1 MTNPFVP
8 HDLPGK
14 IDAIA
19 ASVVALSSRRS
30 SASGVI
36 WQDGVVVTSASSLW
50 RTSSPSVILPDGE
63 RVAGEVVGGDAATDL
78 AIVRVAAAG
87 SPALARETQTSSR
100 VGDFAFAVARGA
112 SGLVQAS
119 FGFVGSVAGEWKTW
133 RGARVERL
141 IRLDGGLYPG
151 FDGAPVADAQGRFV
165 GIASSALSRHHAV
178 VLPLETVDRIVAQ
191 ILAHGHVP
199 RGYLGIAA
207 QPVSVEWEGK
217 GVDGLLV
224 SSVADEG
231 PAARGGLKV
240 ADVILE
246 VGSTPVATLDRL
258 RDVLQVDQPAV
269 VRALRGDRLVE
280 LTITAAQRPAGRCR

>member
-1 MTNPFVP
+1 MTNPLLP

-14 IDAIA
+14 IDVIA
-19 ASVVALSSRRS
+19 ASVVALSSRRC

-36 WQDGVVVTSASSLW
+36 WQDGLVVTSASSLW

-63 RVAGEVVGGDAATDL
+63 RVAGEVVGGDTATDL
-78 AIVRVAAAG
+78 AIVRLA
-87 SPALARETQTSSR
+87 SPGTSVLARETRGPSR

-151 FDGAPVADAQGRFV
+151 FDGAPVADAEGRFI

-178 VLPLETVDRIVAQ
+178 VLPVETVDRIVAQ

-217 GVDGLLV
+217 DVDGLLI
-224 SSVADEG
+224 SSVSGEG

-246 VGSTPVATLDRL
+246 VGSTPVGTLDHL
-258 RDVLQVDQPAV
+258 REMLQVDQAVV

-280 LTITAAQRPAGRCR
+280 LTITVAQRPARRRR